1 MSDTDA
7 KVALVTAGGRRVG
20 AAIARELHAAGDRV
34 IIHCR
39 ESREAAE
46 AMALELNKRRPDSV
60 VVIQADLKEA
70 AERDELIACATQ
82 RWGRLDALVNNA
94 STFYP
99 SPVGTVTEA
108 VWDDLVDVN
117 LKAPFFLAQ
126 AAFGALAQTH
136 GAIVNIVDIY
146 AERPLAA
153 YPVYSVAK
161 AGLLALT
168 RSLAREL
175 APKVRVNA
183 VSPGAILWPESPV
196 EDHEKEKILSTI
208 PLGERGHPSDIA
220 KTVRFFL
227 KDAPYITGQ
236 VLAVDGGRT
245 LSL

>member
-46 AMALELNKRRPDSV
+46 VMALELNARRPDSV

>member
-1 MSDTDA
+1 MSEADSS
-7 KVALVTAGGRRVG
+7 VALVTAGGRRVG
-20 AAIARELHAAGDRV
+20 AAIVRELHAAGDR
-34 IIHCR
+34 IIVHCR
-39 ESREAAE
+39 ESREAAD
-46 AMALELNKRRPDSV
+46 ALAAELNARRPDSV
-60 VVIQADLKEA
+60 HILQADLRQA
-70 AERDELIACATQ
+70 AQRDQLIASATQ
-82 RWGRLDALVNNA
+82 QWGRLDALVNNA
-94 STFYP
+94 STFYS

-108 VWDDLVDVN
+108 VWNDLVDVN

-126 AAFGALAQTH
+126 AASGALAKTQ
-136 GAIVNIVDIY
+136 GAIVNVVDIY
-146 AERPLAA
+146 AERPLAG

-168 RSLAREL
+168 RSLAQEL

-183 VSPGAILWPESPV
+183 VSPGAILWPEAPV

-208 PLGERGHPSDIA
+208 PLGERGRPEDIA